1 MHEEGLVSEW
11 SEKFA
16 EEIEELRRVRDELRV
31 QMHLAR
37 QEAKERW
44 DHLEKRWQSL
54 ESRLKV
60 VREGSRESLS
70 DIGDAAKAL
79 VEEIK
84 NGYRHVRNLL

>member
-1 MHEEGLVSEW
+1 VSEW
-11 SEKFA
+11 SDKFA

-44 DHLEKRWQSL
+44 EHLEKRWQSL
-54 ESRLKV
+54 EARLKV
-60 VREGSRESLS
+60 VREGSRESLG
-70 DIGDAAKAL
+70 DIGEAGKAL

-84 NGYRHVRNLL
+84 HGYRHVRSLL